1 MTSTEAH
8 PAPLGRWHASKRKM
22 GIGFMLPS
30 SEGSAFGQLARYR
43 DMVELTQHAERIGF
57 DGIWIPDHFIMQ
69 IPPVEVETRGVW
81 EAFPLMAALAAET
94 SRITIGVL
102 VTCHGWRNPVLVAK
116 MSEMI
121 DEISDGRYV
130 LGVGAGWH
138 EPEYEMFGFPW
149 DHRVSR
155 FEDAIQIINP
165 LLREGTADYQ
175 GKFWQANQAVNAPRG
190 PRAAEGGPPIL
201 FGTSGPRMLRL
212 MARYG
217 DAWNTNWHASASDT
231 VSHIVA
237 VQEAC
242 EDVGR
247 DPETIVK
254 TVGSNVAVERATGRR
269 ANPISGTPSE
279 IAERIQEFRDLG
291 FRHWVAGLDPT
302 TVDGLDQLGEI
313 VQILDAHNGE

>member
-1 MTSTEAH
+1 
-8 PAPLGRWHASKRKM
+8 
-22 GIGFMLPS
+22 MLPS

-43 DMVELTQHAERIGF
+43 DMVELSQHAERIGL
-57 DGIWIPDHFIMQ
+57 DGIWVPDHFIMQ
-69 IPPVEVETRGVW
+69 IPPGEGETRGVW

-94 SRITIGVL
+94 SSITIGVH
-102 VTCHGWRNPVLVAK
+102 VTCLGWRNPVLVAK

-121 DEISDGRYV
+121 DEISEGRFV

-155 FEDAIQIINP
+155 FEDAIRIINP

-175 GKFWQANQAVNAPRG
+175 GRFWQANQAVNSPRG

-212 MARYG
+212 MAQYG
-217 DAWNTNWHASASDT
+217 DAWNTNWHASASDV
-231 VSHIVA
+231 VSHIEA
-237 VQEAC
+237 VREAC

-254 TVGSNVAVERATGRR
+254 TVGSTVAVERATGRR
-269 ANPISGTPSE
+269 ANPISGSSSE

-313 VQILDAHNGE
+313 VQLLDAHNGE